1 MKNTLGALAL
11 AAATLVGTAA
21 HAQAQAP
28 QLPPPDSV
36 SLDKLG

>member
-21 HAQAQAP
+21 HAQAP